1 MRIRRHP
8 ACLLLAV
15 ALTPCLARA
24 GAKAQGSEA
33 SQQADADRASSQAQ
47 SLFNQAATLIKQG
60 RYSDAVPPLKQA
72 AKLAPNQASV
82 HHYLGY
88 AYWKLDRWKDADAE
102 FLQARKL
109 NPKNPYTCYFL
120 ARIAGTL
127 GREDQAI
134 EYYQAILRMGPP
146 VYDTNQRLGEA
157 YLNMGSLIKARA
169 RIEAALQETPWDGSL
184 YYQLARIDQRQHH
197 LAPARRE
204 FAAASRLQHASQAS
218 IQRLLALDVAVEKR
232 QSAQVQTLRQSFLDE
247 TAPDPEILN
256 SVGVS
261 LGRGGLYSDAVEP
274 LERAVALAPDSFESN
289 YNLGFTLL
297 KLGREQDAEAGLNK
311 ALALE
316 PQSLEVNRLLGV
328 LYVEEDRNADA
339 IARLRAANEAS
350 PDDEGILAL
359 LGEQYLAGHYVAEA
373 IPCLNNAVK
382 LKPDDFSLRYLL
394 IEAYEE
400 KNDFQDA
407 LAAAQDAARRF
418 PAEPRAV
425 YEVGQQL
432 ANLGKYAQ
440 AKPYAEKALAMDPSM
455 VYGWN
460 LLGDINSRTG
470 QYAAAVDAFKKAV
483 AIDPKDGKALS
494 GAGANL
500 VRIGKFQEAVDEL
513 NQGVAV
519 DPEYSDL
526 YFNLI
531 QAYSRLG
538 ERDKAREA
546 EAAFQK
552 YHAIEVAARNAAQ
565 PRAFS
570 ASASN

>member
-1 MRIRRHP
+1 MP
-8 ACLLLAV
+8 WLAQ
-15 ALTPCLARA
+15 AQSATQAR
-24 GAKAQGSEA
+24 GAESAY
-33 SQQADADRASSQAQ
+33 QQNPGQTNAQAQ
-47 SLFNQAATLIKQG
+47 SLFNQAAALIKQS
-60 RYSDAVPPLKQA
+60 RYSEAIPLLKRA
-72 AKLAPNQASV
+72 LKLDPDQASV

-88 AYWKLDRWKDADAE
+88 AYWKLDRWKDAEAE
-102 FLQARKL
+102 FLQARRL
-109 NPKNPYTCYFL
+109 NLKNPYTCYFL
-120 ARIAGTL
+120 ARIAGSV

-146 VYDTNQRLGEA
+146 VYDTNQRLGQA
-157 YLNMGSLIKARA
+157 YLNRGELAKART

-184 YYQLARIDQRQHH
+184 YYQLGRIDQRQRR
-197 LAPARRE
+197 LTQARQE
-204 FAAASRLQHASQAS
+204 FAAASRLQHAGQAS
-218 IQRLLALDVAVEKR
+218 IQRLLALDVAVEKH
-232 QSAQVQTLRQSFLDE
+232 QTAEIQALRQGFLNE
-247 TAPDPEILN
+247 TASDPEILN

-261 LGRGGLYSDAVEP
+261 LGRGGVYSDAVEP
-274 LERAVALAPDSFESN
+274 LERAVSLSPDSFEAN
-289 YNLGFTLL
+289 YNLGFTFL
-297 KLGREQDAEAGLNK
+297 KLGRAQEAEASLKK
-311 ALALE
+311 ALAIE

-350 PDDEGILAL
+350 PDDEGVLAL

-373 IPCLNNAVK
+373 IPCLSEAIK
-382 LKPDDFSLRYLL
+382 IKPDDFSLRYLQ

-407 LAAAQDAARRF
+407 LTAAQDAARKF
-418 PAEPRAV
+418 PAEPRAI

-455 VYGWN
+455 MYGWN

-470 QYAAAVDAFKKAV
+470 QYAAAVDAFKKAI

-500 VRIGKFQEAVDEL
+500 VRMGKLQEAVDEL
-513 NQGVAV
+513 NQGVTA

-552 YHAIEVAARNAAQ
+552 YHAVEVAARNAAQ
-565 PRAFS
+565 PRKFAEQ
-570 ASASN
+570 